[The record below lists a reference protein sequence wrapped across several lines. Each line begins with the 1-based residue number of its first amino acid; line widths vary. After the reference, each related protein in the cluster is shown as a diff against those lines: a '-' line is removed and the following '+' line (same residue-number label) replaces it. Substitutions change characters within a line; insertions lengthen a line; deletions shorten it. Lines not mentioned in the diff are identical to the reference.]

1 MPSLELTAT
10 AMAAGGDAVARD
22 DQGRVVF
29 VAGALPGEQVL
40 ADLVDERR
48 RFARAVV
55 TEVLEPAPERSP
67 APCPYVAA
75 GCGGCGWQHVALHEQ
90 RRLKAGIVAEALARI
105 GKVDGPDIEP
115 GPDLAALGYRTTVR
129 AAVVDGRAGFRHR
142 RSHDVVTVGGCLV
155 AHPRVDEVLA
165 EGRFGDADEVV
176 VRVGAATG
184 ERLVLARP
192 TTFGVVVPDDVVL
205 VGADEL
211 AAGRRAWYHEEVAGR
226 TWRISA
232 TSFFQARP
240 DGAAALVEVVR
251 AAALDHLDLDG
262 FAEGGGAAGPRPV
275 DGPRRLV
282 DLYAGVGLF
291 AGTVGESW
299 AGPVLA
305 VERDA
310 AAAHDARHNLADR
323 RASAHRAHVVRA
335 DVSRWRSSP
344 ADVVIADPARAG
356 LGAVGTERIAA
367 TGARL
372 VVVLSCD
379 AAALG
384 RDAGLL
390 AGHGYRLARVTMVD
404 LFAHT
409 AHVEV
414 VSCFVKA
421 RSSSIGDAGSRRPRT
436 SGPGPRS
443 VGSAPS
449 P

>member
-1 MPSLELTAT
+1 MELTVT

-22 DQGRVVF
+22 EEGRVVF
-29 VAGALPGEQVL
+29 VAGALPGERVL
-40 ADLVDERR
+40 ADLVDERS

-55 TEVLEPAPERSP
+55 TAVIEPAPGRVP
-67 APCPYVAA
+67 APCPFVAT
-75 GCGGCGWQHVALHEQ
+75 GCGGCGWQHVDHGEQ
-90 RRLKAGIVAEALARI
+90 RRLKAGIVAEALGRI
-105 GKVDGPDIEP
+105 GKVDVPEIGP
-115 GPDLAALGYRTTVR
+115 GPELAPVGYRSTVR

-142 RSHDVVTVGGCLV
+142 RSHDVVVVDRCLV
-155 AHPRVDEVLA
+155 AHPLVDEVLA
-165 EGRFGDADEVV
+165 EGRFGDAQEIV
-176 VRVGAATG
+176 VRAGVATG

-192 TTFGVVVPDDVVL
+192 TAAGVVVPGDVVV

-251 AAALDHLDLDG
+251 SAALDPDG
-262 FAEGGGAAGPRPV
+262 FGGDAFPRVGEGVSPP
-275 DGPRRLV
+275 RLV

-291 AGTVGESW
+291 AGTVGARW
-299 AGPVLA
+299 PGPILA

-310 AAAHDARHNLADR
+310 VAAHDARHNLADR
-323 RASAHRAHVVRA
+323 RALPYRTRVVRA

-356 LGAVGTERIAA
+356 LARVGVERVAA
-367 TGARL
+367 TGARR
-372 VVVLSCD
+372 VVVVSCD

-390 AGHGYRLARVTMVD
+390 ARHGYRLDRKS
-404 LFAHT
+404 
-409 AHVEV
+409 V
-414 VSCFVKA
+414 V
-421 RSSSIGDAGSRRPRT
+421 
-436 SGPGPRS
+436 
-443 VGSAPS
+443 
-449 P
+449 